1 MAYTDDFARSDNV
14 DLGANW
20 TPVASSGNFEIIGGA
35 VRADSGLVDT
45 AEVYSAGT
53 FADDQYSQAVISSM
67 TTGTGDQTGIGVCVR
82 GDTASKSMYWAVV
95 NAAASNN
102 VSVHKF
108 VSGSATLLAQRTQA
122 FSSTDTLKLE
132 ITGQDASI
140 VLKVYRNGTQ
150 IGADI
155 ADSSGSH
162 VNTGKAGL
170 AYSSNTGDQ
179 PTLDN
184 WEGGDLSGGLVTGSS
199 TFPITVTVGSDGVSI
214 QTLNPSADSAD
225 GNWTTDTGGTA
236 LAAAIDEDSASDSDY
251 IRSEFGPSNSG
262 CRVKLESLNDP
273 TSSAGHII
281 RWRTGKNA
289 TGGATINMT
298 VKLMQGG
305 ANVLGAGT
313 QIASFNRNNV
323 DSLTTYAESLSGAE
337 ADAITDYSDLYLEF
351 YANQA

>member
-1 MAYTDDFARSDNV
+1 MAYTDDFARADNT

-20 TPVASSGNFEIIGGA
+20 TPVGSVSNFEIIGGA
-35 VRADSGLVDT
+35 VRADVSTADT

-67 TTGTGDQTGIGVCVR
+67 TTGTDDQTGIGVCVR

-95 NAAASNN
+95 NAAGSNN

-108 VSGSATLLAQRTQA
+108 VSGAASLLAQRTQA

-132 ITGQDASI
+132 ITGQNASI

-184 WEGGDLSGGLVTGSS
+184 WEGGDLATAGQALV
-199 TFPITVTVGSDGVSI
+199 
-214 QTLNPSADSAD
+214 PSADSVD
-225 GNWTTDTGGTA
+225 GNWTDSGGGTS
-236 LAAAIDEDSASDSDY
+236 LAAQIDETSASDADY
-251 IRSEFGPSNSG
+251 ILSELSPSNSS
-262 CRVKLESLNDP
+262 CRVKLASGGDP
-273 TSSAGHII
+273 GVSTGHVIE
-281 RWRTGKNA
+281 WRVGKDT
-289 TGGATINMT
+289 TGGQTINVT
-298 VKLMQGG
+298 VTLRQGG
-305 ANVLGAGT
+305 GNSLGGGT
-313 QIASFNRNNV
+313 QIATFTRNNV
-323 DSLTTYAESLSGAE
+323 DALTTYQETLSGGE
-337 ADAITDYSDLYLEF
+337 ADSITNYTDLYLEF
-351 YANQA
+351 SANAA